1 MVVKNES
8 TMEKNQSISIE
19 KSCVEELMRLLG
31 EMLPLF
37 PSAYIR
43 RRWELF
49 GQDFTFMRGPND
61 MQAVPDQVESDKTRR
76 QRAHGQLIA

>member
-8 TMEKNQSISIE
+8 TMEKNESISIE
-19 KSCVEELMRLLG
+19 KSCVEELVRWLG

-37 PSAYIR
+37 PPAYVR

-49 GQDFTFMRGPND
+49 GRNFAFMR
-61 MQAVPDQVESDKTRR
+61 AE
-76 QRAHGQLIA
+76 